1 MMIRRTNGF
10 TLIEVAIV
18 MLILAVLISAAIL
31 PLRGQR
37 QTANINTARDD
48 IEAIEEALYGFAI
61 ANGRLPCP
69 TQPGVGGVEQPAGGI
84 CVNGSIGFVPSTT
97 LGLKGDVNCDG
108 LLVDPWGRPY
118 LYSVTTVLAGN
129 NTYTRSGVGSIQDVT
144 ITALAGQPALRI
156 CTDSACGTNLTDE
169 AVAVI
174 ISTGENTAASADQ
187 LQNAGEAAIAS
198 GCTTNYGVSAD
209 NDYVYHTAVEEA
221 GNEFDDIVSW
231 ISPNILF
238 AKMLAAG
245 RLP

>member
-1 MMIRRTNGF
+1 MTRKQNGF

-37 QTANINTARDD
+37 LTANINKARDH
-48 IEAIEEALYGFAI
+48 IESIEQALYGFAI

-69 TQPGVGGVEQPAGGI
+69 TQPGLGGIEQPAGGA
-84 CVNGSIGFVPSTT
+84 CDNGGIGFVPVAT
-97 LGLKGDVNCDG
+97 LGLQGDVNCDG
-108 LLVDPWGRPY
+108 LLTDPWGRPY
-118 LYSVTTVLAGN
+118 LYSVTTELPGTSNFTTVDGIRNAPG
-129 NTYTRSGVGSIQDVT
+129 GVAAFNGVN
-144 ITALAGQPALRI
+144 LLRI
-156 CTDSACGTNLTDE
+156 CTDNACGANLTTR

-187 LQNAGEAAIAS
+187 LQNAGEATIA
-198 GCTTNYGVSAD
+198 GCTGGYGVSGD
-209 NDYVYHTAVEEA
+209 DDYVYHTPVEQA
-221 GNEFDDIVSW
+221 GQEFDDIVRW

-238 AKMLAAG
+238 ARLLAAG